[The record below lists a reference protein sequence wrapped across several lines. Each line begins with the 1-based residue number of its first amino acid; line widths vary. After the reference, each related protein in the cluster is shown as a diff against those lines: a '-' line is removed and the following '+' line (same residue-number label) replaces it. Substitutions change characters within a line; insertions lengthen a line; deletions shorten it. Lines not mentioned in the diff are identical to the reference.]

1 MSTGHEDPT
10 YADAVAVVVGLD
22 RLSND
27 LIELAAET
35 SAAARDLRRDLPQI
49 MAQGGRTPAAR
60 LVALENIRRQL
71 SWLAGDTGRMHA
83 ALARGE
89 EHHGS

>member
-10 YADAVAVVVGLD
+10 YKDAVAVVAGLD

-27 LIELAAET
+27 LTELAAE
-35 SAAARDLRRDLPQI
+35 AATVAKDLRRVLSEI
-49 MAQGGRTPAAR
+49 PAAR
-60 LVALENIRRQL
+60 LEALDAVRLQL
-71 SWLAGDTGRMHA
+71 SWLAGDAERMRA

-89 EHHGS
+89 EDHDS